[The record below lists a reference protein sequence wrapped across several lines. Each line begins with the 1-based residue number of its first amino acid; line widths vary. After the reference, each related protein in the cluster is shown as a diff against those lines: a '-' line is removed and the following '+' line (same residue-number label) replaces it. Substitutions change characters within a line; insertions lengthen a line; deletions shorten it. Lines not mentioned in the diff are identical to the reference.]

1 MALQKAL
8 FRVAVSLHDKKAVR
22 NLDHFRWTVVH
33 NNLASA
39 EDYLLTQPMAI
50 SRLAQLMIDVSREEK
65 LRQQAASQTGRALWK
80 PKPFLIFAERR
91 NTYLVV
97 GVSCPDQR
105 GEVVKHRFASL
116 FRLAA
121 DGCKA
126 RYRHDGFDSAV
137 LELDKDS
144 ATRFTE
150 SLFLA
155 CDAGRAPRKGRRGGR
170 PN

>member
-1 MALQKAL
+1 M
-8 FRVAVSLHDKKAVR
+8 
-22 NLDHFRWTVVH
+22 
-33 NNLASA
+33 
-39 EDYLLTQPMAI
+39 
-50 SRLAQLMIDVSREEK
+50 
-65 LRQQAASQTGRALWK
+65 
-80 PKPFLIFAERR
+80 
-91 NTYLVV
+91 V
-97 GVSCPDQR
+97 GVPCPEQR

-137 LELDKDS
+137 LEIDKDS

-155 CDAGRAPRKGRRGGR
+155 YDAGRAPRSSRRRGGARGGQR
-170 PN
+170 PGAN

>member
-1 MALQKAL
+1 
-8 FRVAVSLHDKKAVR
+8 
-22 NLDHFRWTVVH
+22 
-33 NNLASA
+33 
-39 EDYLLTQPMAI
+39 
-50 SRLAQLMIDVSREEK
+50 
-65 LRQQAASQTGRALWK
+65 
-80 PKPFLIFAERR
+80 
-91 NTYLVV
+91 VV
-97 GVSCPDQR
+97 GVPCPDQR

-137 LELDKDS
+137 LEIDKDS

-155 CDAGRAPRKGRRGGR
+155 YDAGRTPKTKARRRGGR
-170 PN
+170 GAGAN

>member
-1 MALQKAL
+1 
-8 FRVAVSLHDKKAVR
+8 
-22 NLDHFRWTVVH
+22 
-33 NNLASA
+33 
-39 EDYLLTQPMAI
+39 
-50 SRLAQLMIDVSREEK
+50 
-65 LRQQAASQTGRALWK
+65 
-80 PKPFLIFAERR
+80 
-91 NTYLVV
+91 
-97 GVSCPDQR
+97 
-105 GEVVKHRFASL
+105 
-116 FRLAA
+116 LAA

-170 PN
+170 SN